1 MNLLAVDDDPIILE
15 IYRNIFSMQK
25 HRAGGPTDQV
35 DIQTEAQSGLH
46 QLLSPIVL
54 DTVEQGEWAAR
65 MAAEKNYAVALLDM
79 NMPGGWSGLR
89 TAEEIIK
96 HSPQTRIIFVSAHI
110 DYSLDKLQRKLG
122 ANFAFLHKPID
133 ENALIQLVML
143 LVNGYQRELRLVG
156 AEAGTLQAN
165 QVKDELIQR
174 LEESEKRF
182 RDLAESASDWIW
194 ETDYEGRYTFV
205 SEPVNNFLGYTG
217 PEILGRTTWELM
229 PEEERERTAKMLKS
243 IMAKRG
249 RLHELELTFQHKM
262 GYEVV
267 VVSNGLPI
275 FHQGEWVGYRG
286 VTRDISRRKLM
297 ETRLEQEVKERTE
310 ELYQSKEAIRE
321 ALHLNSTI
329 IDEAPTGIAVY
340 DSTGRCIRANSAIG
354 KIMGVS
360 GDQLLAQN
368 YHELSSWKESGL
380 YDSAVEVVA
389 SKQTQQVDAHLDS
402 IPGKSLD
409 LNCQMV
415 AIGKQK
421 NHLMLLVADVTAV
434 KQADKR
440 LRHFDEELENQVNHQ
455 VEELRKKQSQPL
467 NYQFRVLIIEDSA
480 TVRYVVEEGL
490 VEAGFIVETAESAEV
505 GYQKIEQA
513 LEQGCLYDGIL
524 LDWVLRKRA

>member
-1 MNLLAVDDDPIILE
+1 
-15 IYRNIFSMQK
+15 MQK

-229 PEEERERTAKMLKS
+229 PEE
-243 IMAKRG
+243 
-249 RLHELELTFQHKM
+249 
-262 GYEVV
+262 
-267 VVSNGLPI
+267 
-275 FHQGEWVGYRG
+275 
-286 VTRDISRRKLM
+286 
-297 ETRLEQEVKERTE
+297 
-310 ELYQSKEAIRE
+310 
-321 ALHLNSTI
+321 
-329 IDEAPTGIAVY
+329 
-340 DSTGRCIRANSAIG
+340 
-354 KIMGVS
+354 
-360 GDQLLAQN
+360 
-368 YHELSSWKESGL
+368 
-380 YDSAVEVVA
+380 
-389 SKQTQQVDAHLDS
+389 
-402 IPGKSLD
+402 
-409 LNCQMV
+409 
-415 AIGKQK
+415 
-421 NHLMLLVADVTAV
+421 
-434 KQADKR
+434 
-440 LRHFDEELENQVNHQ
+440 
-455 VEELRKKQSQPL
+455 
-467 NYQFRVLIIEDSA
+467 
-480 TVRYVVEEGL
+480 
-490 VEAGFIVETAESAEV
+490 
-505 GYQKIEQA
+505 
-513 LEQGCLYDGIL
+513 
-524 LDWVLRKRA
+524 